1 MDFTYPHLFDIVDET
16 TFDAD
21 LFHGL
26 HHPQQQQQQQQQQ
39 QDVLEQHIKK
49 QHYSSSSSPSYLHYL
64 QSTTTTTTNNNNN
77 IPTNTNNSFFYDAMH
92 PLNLDLV
99 DYDYTF
105 QQPQCALD
113 QKQQQQQYNWLYD
126 PIDTYLPQQNSL
138 FCDETMMSHIMT
150 SNSNQHHQHQPS
162 QFDCIM
168 SENDMEDSIT
178 VEGGMSRGYV
188 SLSDVNSFVAK
199 ADSAKQQH
207 ACLLQ
212 LSSLQENLLLDDF
225 SLKPPSHHQQH
236 QKQQQSRDFMSSSES
251 TNDDSED
258 DYSDNNSDIDLRWN
272 ALMSSYGVP
281 AMHVSTPSAVGAAAM
296 ASSAHHVTNNNNNNT
311 NEKLMIKIKKPRHGM
326 STPMNSALP
335 SPYGEHHHHPWD
347 LVSPKTS
354 KSAGT
359 SSSSSSSSCSYSK
372 SSSKYRK
379 SMSNIYSATTGA
391 GASSGKK
398 KASKFDPKGRR
409 GSAPHRLTIH
419 NNTSASS
426 MGSLHSSSS
435 LSSLSNNLQRSM
447 RVSESIHSLLSD
459 DDEAAASAAAAADHE
474 LEEEHEHLLEE
485 DEEDE
490 DDDDDEYQIRAPNA
504 SSHHHHHGQ
513 LPTKKGR
520 NVDKACNH
528 CKRSH
533 LRCDDMRPCRRC
545 VATGKQGCKDVQ
557 HKPRGRPKLHKKLTK

>member
-1 MDFTYPHLFDIVDET
+1 M
-16 TFDAD
+16 
-21 LFHGL
+21 
-26 HHPQQQQQQQQQQ
+26 Q
-39 QDVLEQHIKK
+39 
-49 QHYSSSSSPSYLHYL
+49 
-64 QSTTTTTTNNNNN
+64 
-77 IPTNTNNSFFYDAMH
+77 
-92 PLNLDLV
+92 
-99 DYDYTF
+99 
-105 QQPQCALD
+105 
-113 QKQQQQQYNWLYD
+113 
-126 PIDTYLPQQNSL
+126 
-138 FCDETMMSHIMT
+138 
-150 SNSNQHHQHQPS
+150 
-162 QFDCIM
+162 
-168 SENDMEDSIT
+168 
-178 VEGGMSRGYV
+178 
-188 SLSDVNSFVAK
+188 DVNSFVAK

-225 SLKPPSHHQQH
+225 SLKPPHQT
-236 QKQQQSRDFMSSSES
+236 RDFMSSSES

-281 AMHVSTPSAVGAAAM
+281 AMHS
-296 ASSAHHVTNNNNNNT
+296 ASSAAGATMASASTVTNNNNNNT
-311 NEKLMIKIKKPRHGM
+311 HANEKLMIKIKKPRHGIP
-326 STPMNSALP
+326 SPMNSALP
-335 SPYGEHHHHPWD
+335 SPYGEHPWD

-354 KSAGT
+354 KSAG
-359 SSSSSSSSCSYSK
+359 YGK
-372 SSSKYRK
+372 SNSKYRK
-379 SMSNIYSATTGA
+379 SMSNIYSAAAT
-391 GASSGKK
+391 SGKK
-398 KASKFDPKGRR
+398 KAGKFDPKGRR

-435 LSSLSNNLQRSM
+435 LSSLSSNLQRSM

-459 DDEAAASAAAAADHE
+459 EDEADQE
-474 LEEEHEHLLEE
+474 PEEEHEMLLEE
-485 DEEDE
+485 EEE

-504 SSHHHHHGQ
+504 PSHGQ

>member
-1 MDFTYPHLFDIVDET
+1 MDFTYPQLFDIVDET
-16 TFDAD
+16 PFDTD

-26 HHPQQQQQQQQQQ
+26 HSQ
-39 QDVLEQHIKK
+39 QDVEHNTKK
-49 QHYSSSSSPSYLHYL
+49 QHSSSPSYLHYL
-64 QSTTTTTTNNNNN
+64 QSTTTTTNT
-77 IPTNTNNSFFYDAMH
+77 IPTTNTSNNLFYDSMH

-113 QKQQQQQYNWLYD
+113 QKQQYNWLYD

-138 FCDETMMSHIMT
+138 FCDETMMSNIMT
-150 SNSNQHHQHQPS
+150 SNNN

-168 SENDMEDSIT
+168 SENDMEENIT

-225 SLKPPSHHQQH
+225 SLKPPHQN
-236 QKQQQSRDFMSSSES
+236 RDFMSSSES

-281 AMHVSTPSAVGAAAM
+281 AMHATSSAVNANMPTA
-296 ASSAHHVTNNNNNNT
+296 VTNNNNT
-311 NEKLMIKIKKPRHGM
+311 TTTTTHANEKLMIKIKKPKYSVPSPM
-326 STPMNSALP
+326 SSALP
-335 SPYGEHHHHPWD
+335 SPYGEHPWD
-347 LVSPKTS
+347 LVSPKSS
-354 KSAGT
+354 KSAG
-359 SSSSSSSSCSYSK
+359 YK

-379 SMSNIYSATTGA
+379 SMSNIYNAATAT
-391 GASSGKK
+391 SSGKK
-398 KASKFDPKGRR
+398 KTSKFDSKGRR

-459 DDEAAASAAAAADHE
+459 EDEADQE
-474 LEEEHEHLLEE
+474 LEEEHELLLEE
-485 DEEDE
+485 EEE

-504 SSHHHHHGQ
+504 PNHGQ

>member
-1 MDFTYPHLFDIVDET
+1 MTRHL
-16 TFDAD
+16 
-21 LFHGL
+21 
-26 HHPQQQQQQQQQQ
+26 Q
-39 QDVLEQHIKK
+39 
-49 QHYSSSSSPSYLHYL
+49 
-64 QSTTTTTTNNNNN
+64 
-77 IPTNTNNSFFYDAMH
+77 
-92 PLNLDLV
+92 
-99 DYDYTF
+99 
-105 QQPQCALD
+105 
-113 QKQQQQQYNWLYD
+113 
-126 PIDTYLPQQNSL
+126 
-138 FCDETMMSHIMT
+138 
-150 SNSNQHHQHQPS
+150 
-162 QFDCIM
+162 
-168 SENDMEDSIT
+168 
-178 VEGGMSRGYV
+178 
-188 SLSDVNSFVAK
+188 DVNSFVAK

-225 SLKPPSHHQQH
+225 SLKPPHQN
-236 QKQQQSRDFMSSSES
+236 RDFMSSSES

-281 AMHVSTPSAVGAAAM
+281 AMHATSSAVNANMPTA
-296 ASSAHHVTNNNNNNT
+296 VTNNNNT
-311 NEKLMIKIKKPRHGM
+311 TTTTTHANEKLMIKIKKPKYSVPSPM
-326 STPMNSALP
+326 SSALP
-335 SPYGEHHHHPWD
+335 SPYGEHPWD
-347 LVSPKTS
+347 LVSPKSS
-354 KSAGT
+354 KSAG
-359 SSSSSSSSCSYSK
+359 YK

-379 SMSNIYSATTGA
+379 SMPNIYNAATAT
-391 GASSGKK
+391 SSGKK
-398 KASKFDPKGRR
+398 KTSKFDPKGRR

-459 DDEAAASAAAAADHE
+459 EDEADQE
-474 LEEEHEHLLEE
+474 LEEEHELLLEE
-485 DEEDE
+485 EEE

-504 SSHHHHHGQ
+504 PNHGQ